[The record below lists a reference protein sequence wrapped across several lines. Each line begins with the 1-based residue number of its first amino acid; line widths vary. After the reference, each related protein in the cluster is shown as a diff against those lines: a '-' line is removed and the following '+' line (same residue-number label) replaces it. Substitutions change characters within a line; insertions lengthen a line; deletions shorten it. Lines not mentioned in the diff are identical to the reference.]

1 MTVFLDEFSH
11 FHLSF
16 CSNTTDEV
24 IVLGDFNVHFGVD
37 TNSRNLV
44 DLLDQYGLSQMVNDA
59 TRISGYTLDLIFSNP
74 FSLPLQPHVAEDLSE
89 TRTDRIKFDHFPI
102 LFQIAD
108 HFEANSSPVSI
119 SYKKS
124 FRKLNQIDKVAFT
137 SALGN
142 KLSSDFAP
150 LSNSFSQC

>member
-11 FHLSF
+11 FLLSF

-59 TRISGYTLDLIFSNP
+59 TRISGYTLDLVFSNP
-74 FSLPLQPHVAEDLSE
+74 YSLPLHTEVCRELAE
-89 TRTDRIKFDHFPI
+89 TTNRNIKFDHFPI
-102 LFQIAD
+102 
-108 HFEANSSPVSI
+108 
-119 SYKKS
+119 
-124 FRKLNQIDKVAFT
+124 
-137 SALGN
+137 
-142 KLSSDFAP
+142 
-150 LSNSFSQC
+150 SFSLNDEFDTKSPLGISFNKPNQC